1 MADNP
6 ITTPLPADLPEQWTY
21 GQTVGP
27 NGTDVGLTQQHGYN
41 YLMQQVNA
49 TQEGVNALG
58 EAMED
63 LPDLEYLK
71 NYESLYPV
79 TQLAAD
85 TDLDTVTTPGVYYAT
100 LADISTI
107 LNKPPNFAGYLVLV
121 VRRGI
126 YTTMLHQEIYNWS
139 SATTFSKFWRSKTS
153 SADSW
158 TEWIEEFTP
167 VVDYH
172 ATSLDPDIDTITD
185 NLIMVASSHS
195 KSCPVSGSW
204 ILIQQFFFQSV
215 SVTSRRIQ
223 IAYGFPSASST
234 TNASGMAIRRYS
246 ESDNTWSAWEK
257 IYTSRQKPTAED
269 VGALPISGGTMT
281 GPLTLSG
288 DPAEDLQAAPK
299 QYVDN
304 AAAAVLPSGCI
315 LLWSGAKDA
324 IPDGFVLC
332 DGQNNTPDLR
342 SKFVLGAGSTYA
354 VGATGGEAAHT
365 LTVNEIPSHTHDI
378 YHGGFS
384 SDPTHNSVRSG
395 YIGENNSV
403 AESGVITNTGGG
415 QPHNNMPP
423 YYALCYIMKV

>member
-1 MADNP
+1 MP
-6 ITTPLPADLPEQWTY
+6 TTEERLAALETL
-21 GQTVGP
+21 VA
-27 NGTDVGLTQQHGYN
+27 GLSNQ
-41 YLMQQVNA
+41 
-49 TQEGVNALG
+49 
-58 EAMED
+58 
-63 LPDLEYLK
+63 
-71 NYESLYPV
+71 YESLYPV

-100 LADISTI
+100 SADISTI

-185 NLIMVASSHS
+185 DLIMVASSHS

-246 ESDNTWSAWEK
+246 ESDNTWSDWEK
-257 IYTSRQKPTAED
+257 IYTSRQKPTAEEI
-269 VGALPISGGTMT
+269 GALPVSGGTLT
-281 GPLTLSG
+281 GPLVLPGNPTAS
-288 DPAEDLQAAPK
+288 LQAAPK
-299 QYVDN
+299 QYVDSRVSQVT
-304 AAAAVLPSGCI
+304 AAQVGAYTKEETISADTKTLFDLPAST
-315 LLWSGAKDA
+315 
-324 IPDGFVLC
+324 
-332 DGQNNTPDLR
+332 TPDDAFRKL
-342 SKFVLGAGSTYA
+342 
-354 VGATGGEAAHT
+354 ATA
-365 LTVNEIPSHTHDI
+365 
-378 YHGGFS
+378 
-384 SDPTHNSVRSG
+384 
-395 YIGENNSV
+395 V
-403 AESGVITNTGGG
+403 AETPSSYYTSKYSGEEID
-415 QPHNNMPP
+415 
-423 YYALCYIMKV
+423 ALLDWVAAQQEEST